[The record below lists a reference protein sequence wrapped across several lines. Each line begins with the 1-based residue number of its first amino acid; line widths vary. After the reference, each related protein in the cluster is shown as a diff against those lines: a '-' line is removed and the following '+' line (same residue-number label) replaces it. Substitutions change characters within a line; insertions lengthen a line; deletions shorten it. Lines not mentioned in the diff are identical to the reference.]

1 MKCCFKLFPHFH
13 PIHAIVNHTIPC
25 SISNSSWLVD
35 LSASHHVIIDLS
47 NLTLHYEY
55 GGLNDIVLGDG
66 KGLSITYIGCVNLFI
81 PSSTKIISLQNV
93 LCVSSMQDNLIFVSK
108 FCYWHNAS
116 IEFFPSYF
124 QVKDLC
130 TRALLLQGQNK
141 DGVYE
146 WMQPIFAFRN
156 FLLAFCHP

>member
-1 MKCCFKLFPHFH
+1 MMKCCFKLFPHFR

-66 KGLSITYIGCVNLFI
+66 
-81 PSSTKIISLQNV
+81 
-93 LCVSSMQDNLIFVSK
+93 
-108 FCYWHNAS
+108 
-116 IEFFPSYF
+116 
-124 QVKDLC
+124 
-130 TRALLLQGQNK
+130 ALLLQGQNK

-146 WMQPIFAFRN
+146 WMQPIFAPRH